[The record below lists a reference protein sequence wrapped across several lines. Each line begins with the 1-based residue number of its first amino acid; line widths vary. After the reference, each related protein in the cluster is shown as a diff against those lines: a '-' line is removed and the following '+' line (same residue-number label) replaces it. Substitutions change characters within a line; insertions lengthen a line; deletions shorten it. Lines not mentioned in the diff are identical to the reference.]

1 MYYVY
6 ILKSTKDQRFYA
18 GFTKDLKN
26 RVKEHNAGEVKST
39 KDRKPMKLIFYEA
52 FLEKQDALRREGYFK
67 TTKGKKVLRLM
78 LRAFISKSVSSS

>member
-6 ILKSTKDQRFYA
+6 VLKSTKDQRFYI

-78 LRAFISKSVSSS
+78 LRSFISNSVSSS

>member
-6 ILKSTKDQRFYA
+6 VLKSTKDQRFYI

-52 FLEKQDALRREGYFK
+52 FLEKQDALRREGCFK

-78 LRAFISKSVSSS
+78 LRSFISNSVSSS